1 MTTCLFEP
9 YLDANKEL
17 AINTV
22 MDDLS
27 LYEGWTAVSLREHYD
42 VGTTVNDGSRQ
53 LRFHLPLSKRDLED
67 CSFIQPH
74 PSDCAMN
81 FTMPAGSNI
90 TGKET
95 TTLQLIRD
103 GKRTGSTRHWRQT
116 FEAGDTFEF
125 ADRQGNKVRVI
136 VDSMTGTLGAMIQTH
151 LKKLE
156 LKD

>member
-1 MTTCLFEP
+1 M
-9 YLDANKEL
+9 EL
-17 AINTV
+17 AINLV

-27 LYEGWTAVSLREHYD
+27 KYEGWTAAALREHYD
-42 VGTTVNDGSRQ
+42 TGTTLNDGSRQ

-67 CSFIQPH
+67 CSFVQPH

-81 FTMPAGSNI
+81 FIMPAGSNI

-103 GKRTGSTRHWRQT
+103 GKRTGSTRHWWQT

-125 ADRQGNKVRVI
+125 CDRQGNKVRVV
-136 VDSMTGTLGAMIQTH
+136 VDSMTPSIGEMIH
-151 LKKLE
+151 SKYGIKG
-156 LKD
+156 